1 MACWVFSLIL
11 QHIQFNVMQ
20 LISFEKMESS
30 LCFFSLGMLDMLL
43 DTELKSTQ
51 RDYAQTA
58 QVCGKAL
65 ISLINEVLDRA
76 KIEAGKID
84 LESVPFDLRS
94 ILDDVISLFSSKSR
108 EKGIELAVYVSE
120 RVPEILLGDPGRFRQ
135 IITNLVGNSIKVN
148 AHNLCIHS

>member
-1 MACWVFSLIL
+1 
-11 QHIQFNVMQ
+11 MQ

-108 EKGIELAVYVSE
+108 EKGIEVS
-120 RVPEILLGDPGRFRQ
+120 
-135 IITNLVGNSIKVN
+135 
-148 AHNLCIHS
+148 